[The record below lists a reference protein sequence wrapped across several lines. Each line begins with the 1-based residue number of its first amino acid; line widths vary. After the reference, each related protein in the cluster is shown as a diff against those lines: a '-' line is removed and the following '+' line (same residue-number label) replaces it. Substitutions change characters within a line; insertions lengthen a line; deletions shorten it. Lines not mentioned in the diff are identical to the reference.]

1 MMTETIIIM
10 LSFLPVVIAVII
22 VMCYMAGE
30 RAGQRLVQPSAQ
42 VSMSDTWAEA
52 MHKAFSER
60 LESLKN
66 QTDFPVDEK
75 VMSQLLPLLVEM
87 ALRTSD
93 YLMVANDDINCLK
106 RHTQSVN
113 HIRDGTDETLKP
125 FRRDPTREPL
135 WVIGIYDM
143 LRSMGVQEGKM
154 VIGGYLID
162 FCD

>member
-1 MMTETIIIM
+1 MTETIIIM
-10 LSFLPVVIAVII
+10 LSLLPVVIAVII

-30 RAGQRLVQPSAQ
+30 RAGQRLGQPS
-42 VSMSDTWAEA
+42 SRMSLHDTWAEA
-52 MHKAFSER
+52 MHKAFSEE

-66 QTDFPVDEK
+66 QTSFPADEK
-75 VMSQLLPLLVEM
+75 VMCQLLPLLVEM

-106 RHTQSVN
+106 RHTESVN
-113 HIRDGTDETLKP
+113 HIRDGTAETLKP

-143 LRSMGVQEGKM
+143 LRSMGVHEGKM

>member
-1 MMTETIIIM
+1 MIETIIIM

-30 RAGQRLVQPSAQ
+30 RAGQWLAQPSALE
-42 VSMSDTWAEA
+42 SRDTWAEA
-52 MHKAFSER
+52 MHKAFSEN

-66 QTDFPVDEK
+66 QTDFPADEK
-75 VMSQLLPLLVEM
+75 VMRQLLPLLVEM

-93 YLMVANDDINCLK
+93 YLMVATDDVNCLK
-106 RHTQSVN
+106 RHTESVN

>member
-1 MMTETIIIM
+1 MIETIIIM

-30 RAGQRLVQPSAQ
+30 RAGQRLAQPSALE
-42 VSMSDTWAEA
+42 SRDTWAEA
-52 MHKAFSER
+52 MHKAFSEN

-66 QTDFPVDEK
+66 QTDFPADEK
-75 VMSQLLPLLVEM
+75 VMRQLLPLLVEM

-93 YLMVANDDINCLK
+93 YLMVATDDVNCLK
-106 RHTQSVN
+106 RHTESVN

>member
-30 RAGQRLVQPSAQ
+30 RAGQRLAQPSAQ
-42 VSMSDTWAEA
+42 VSRDTWAEA

-66 QTDFPVDEK
+66 QTDFPADEK
-75 VMSQLLPLLVEM
+75 VMRQLLPLLVEI

-106 RHTQSVN
+106 RHTESVN